1 MIQGITTTVDVIN
14 KKRVV
19 NNGEAPQ
26 YFIKNGIPAIIDKQ
40 TYYLAKGEL
49 SRREKMFME
58 GNDTAGPA
66 VYVGK
71 YPFTRKIICPCC
83 GNFYNHRNARGKDIW
98 ECYDRINGSCTA
110 EILREE
116 ELTDVVFKAETIL
129 WELKPVIQMNDVP
142 LLSAK
147 DSEDQLISAAALY
160 MENSFAKRTQD
171 FISGKRPTEYNHEV
185 VRNLVEKIT
194 PSETEFLVTFY
205 GVDPIRVERAR
216 QGRNI
221 FVGRKLKRS

>member
-1 MIQGITTTVDVIN
+1 M
-14 KKRVV
+14 
-19 NNGEAPQ
+19 
-26 YFIKNGIPAIIDKQ
+26 
-40 TYYLAKGEL
+40 
-49 SRREKMFME
+49 
-58 GNDTAGPA
+58 
-66 VYVGK
+66 
-71 YPFTRKIICPCC
+71 
-83 GNFYNHRNARGKDIW
+83 
-98 ECYDRINGSCTA
+98 
-110 EILREE
+110 
-116 ELTDVVFKAETIL
+116 
-129 WELKPVIQMNDVP
+129 IQMNDVP

-194 PSETEFLVTFY
+194 SSETEFLVTFY